1 MSDDPRDT
9 PFPDHPEGDDLV
21 VPEPRTFQPR
31 KRKADDK
38 VPTEELLAHLNR
50 ALPFSDDAEKGLL
63 SGIVQDP
70 VNRLTYCSSVLP
82 AEAFYHTA
90 NRAVY
95 ELLLSLQERDTPIDV
110 VTVTHGLR
118 EAGTLDK
125 CGGPGAVSDLY
136 SFMPIAV
143 HWDFYLRIVK
153 DKWLLRLYLNVCA
166 QNIHEA
172 YEHGKEHIDEP
183 VEALLTGG
191 WDRLFQ
197 IMQKARGLDNASTGP
212 QPFRAAVNE
221 AIDQLEANMD
231 AIREGRQVSG
241 ARLGI
246 ASLDRALGGIQPGA
260 RLVFGAHSSVGKTSF
275 LMSAA
280 RSLCIDQQM
289 PGLIFSQDGLQV
301 TLARRALAS
310 IAEVNITDIHS
321 GHGFFQMEGRRKQDR
336 LQQAVRVA
344 GNMPL
349 WVQDDATL
357 TFPQMLA
364 EARRMIIQHDIK
376 WVAWDFFQ
384 CLSMGGSDYKGDRIK
399 ELNALSR
406 AWKSFLMETKC
417 IGIMLCQLN
426 WEDKQHGRFT
436 QKNIKDSKTLYD
448 DAEIVVLKSREEKPL
463 ADLLKEGVAQG
474 HIGEKD
480 AREVPPLRLFEHVIR
495 AEVSKNKDGP
505 TGPVWVR
512 HYASQ
517 MTWHTLTVTDKVRDS
532 SFNAANREA
541 AREKTAEFQ
550 AALPNYADPNYDG
563 PRGRPRK
570 GEPAPFED
578 D

>member
-1 MSDDPRDT
+1 MSDPRDT
-9 PFPDHPEGDDLV
+9 AFPGHPEGDDIA
-21 VPEPRTFQPR
+21 PQGSKPFQLRPR
-31 KRKADDK
+31 KSGDQ
-38 VPTEELLAHLNR
+38 PSIEELLSNLNR
-50 ALPFSDDAEKGLL
+50 SLPFSDEAEKGLI

-70 VNRLTYCSSVLP
+70 VNRLTHCSSVLP
-82 AEAFYHTA
+82 PEAFYHAA
-90 NRAVY
+90 NRLIY
-95 ELLLSLQERDTPIDV
+95 ELLLSFQERGTPIDV
-110 VTVTHGLR
+110 TTVTHGLR
-118 EAGTLDK
+118 EAGTLEK
-125 CGGPGAVSDLY
+125 CGGPGGITDLY
-136 SFMPIAV
+136 SFIPVAA
-143 HWDFYLRIVK
+143 HWHFYLRIVK
-153 DKWLLRLYLNVCA
+153 DKWLLRLYLGVCA

-172 YEHGKEHIDEP
+172 QDHGREHIDEP
-183 VEALLTGG
+183 VEALLTTG

-212 QPFRAAVNE
+212 QPFRVAVAE
-221 AIDQLEANMD
+221 AIEQLDANMD

-246 ASLDRALGGIQPGA
+246 ASIDRALGGIQPGA

-280 RSLCIDQQM
+280 RSLCLDQQM

-310 IAEVNITDIHS
+310 LSEVNITDIHS
-321 GHGFFQMEGRRKQDR
+321 GHGFFQEEGRRKQAR
-336 LQQAVRVA
+336 VQQAVRVA
-344 GNMPL
+344 ANMPL

-364 EARRMIIQHDIK
+364 EARRMIIQHGIK

-384 CLSMGGSDYKGDRIK
+384 CLAMGGSDYKGDRIK

-448 DAEIVVLKSREEKPL
+448 DAEIVVLKSREERAL
-463 ADLLKEGVAQG
+463 ADLLKEEVAQG

-480 AREVPPLRLFEHVIR
+480 ARDVPPLRLFEHVIR

-517 MTWHTLTVTDKVRDS
+517 MTWHTLTLSTKVRDS
-532 SFNAANREA
+532 SYNAEGRELA
-541 AREKTAEFQ
+541 KAKAGEFQ
-550 AALPNYADPNYDG
+550 SALPNYADPSYTG

-570 GEPAPFED
+570 DEPAPFED